1 MKNGVKGETIS
12 HSSSGDEFVRQCKAI
27 AWRVRYLAH
36 DKQPPSTQLCRF
48 FQDSV
53 TKHVTPTD
61 IRTALRQSLAALGP
75 GNLGIKPD
83 KLEARSLRAGGA
95 TALHCATVDPNS
107 IQLFGRWKSH
117 DSIPPYSG
125 KTACS
130 TIRKTNVLQR
140 SIFLLQG
147 GVFVALQPNNY
158 QTFAIVVYPATP
170 FPSMDLWVT
179 RTKIERL
186 TAGIVEW

>member
-1 MKNGVKGETIS
+1 MQSNRVESTLPGTRQTTPVNTTVSVLSRLSDQACDTHRHQNCPPPKPSSARARKLGHQTGQTRGPLPAGGRS
-12 HSSSGDEFVRQCKAI
+12 HSTS
-27 AWRVRYLAH
+27 
-36 DKQPPSTQLCRF
+36 LCHGRPNF
-48 FQDSV
+48 N
-53 TKHVTPTD
+53 PT
-61 IRTALRQSLAALGP
+61 LWP
-75 GNLGIKPD
+75 
-83 KLEARSLRAGGA
+83 LEIG
-95 TALHCATVDPNS
+95 
-107 IQLFGRWKSH
+107 SH

-158 QTFAIVVYPATP
+158 QTFAIVIYPATP

>member
-1 MKNGVKGETIS
+1 MQSNRVESTLPGTRQTTPVNTTVSVLSRLSDQACDTHRHQNCPPPKP
-12 HSSSGDEFVRQCKAI
+12 SSARARK
-27 AWRVRYLAH
+27 
-36 DKQPPSTQLCRF
+36 
-48 FQDSV
+48 
-53 TKHVTPTD
+53 
-61 IRTALRQSLAALGP
+61 LGH
-75 GNLGIKPD
+75 KPD

-158 QTFAIVVYPATP
+158 QTFAIVIYPATP